1 MTTVA
6 RREPTSP
13 SFEVSNS
20 IPIAHLSPSS
30 VQTSSYIAANVALVW
45 PYSSATGNL
54 ALLLAEPD
62 VRLRKHKGQVKVVFR
77 DGCAREIA
85 KTKVG
90 IGDTV
95 KLALAGCEWKETGD
109 AVSTPGK
116 KIDWDLEFRGQ
127 VIFQVV
133 RENGQTST
141 VSYTA
146 PESNFPAQNGIPGPT
161 DSLQTPRVS
170 MNSVS
175 PYGQSTIR
183 VQLTPFKTARKS
195 AGGTFVDAS
204 LDPFADDD
212 GYVLGKGRK
221 RTKFARHSGSWSL
234 VDSDAARE
242 PQFASQAS
250 PSDVEP
256 TSTSL
261 AAQQPEHDAAP
272 VEPGHAEHEG
282 WSPPEPD
289 HTESGP
295 MESIDAPTV
304 AQPIEQKSDSFH
316 SPVAPNESAKRHIS
330 ASKVVMGPPLTP
342 LRIAPQPIPANAD
355 AFSEER
361 SERTST
367 PRLQPLTSPGL
378 PLVSPL
384 IRRSGPEVGYFP
396 LSATGLS
403 QLDASG
409 GGKGQPQSLENNTLS
424 DGPVLEQFGDIQ
436 HSSKEEQHVPLNSAS
451 EVSLTTD
458 KRNGPE
464 QDTETHSSES
474 VQSVEFSTI
483 PQVPGSPQEAPRSS
497 RSPSPVAAKQHQE
510 PPLSDKSPSLSP
522 NALAILVEGEDE
534 DMYGPPK
541 EISTASSQVVN
552 STSHEQAQSR
562 SDNAEFSSPATNH
575 ALHLAGES
583 GQDVAQSPVLR
594 QPSAQE
600 HVTAAWKEQ
609 ITVGAVEC
617 QSPGTYPAPP
627 FPFKQN
633 WHKRRESYSSS
644 RRSSYHSQTYSL
656 DGSVDE
662 RTDLSP
668 ERDSP
673 ENTTSQLVDLGSA
686 RVETPSISSKS
697 GSPTLSS
704 PMAPA
709 PEESQRIPQD
719 KPSETSAMPAS
730 AGGHHYVQPYVEEV
744 PEGAPTPQVF
754 TAPDGGEQPH
764 ESPTPQKAQHIY
776 NQPDEPVQVTS
787 AQQQPPAPSKTEA
800 IQEQELQGQLPTP
813 DQTQEDR
820 EEEEEEE
827 EDPAINMEF
836 AEGLEHQTAPF
847 APRSPEIRQGPAK
860 TPDEQDA
867 QAQLNAATATPATPA
882 QVSVTQAESTNMRR
896 TSQRLF
902 VKKSVVAVN
911 VSSPY
916 FSPRNGVVA
925 PSSPLFVQE
934 GPSATESDLNNSSS
948 SQLEQR
954 TQTGATS
961 LTVRETDED
970 RADTGASTRAKEPQA
985 GLQPRKGTLT
995 PLSYYAHLISL
1006 DEHFGKLVDVIAIC
1020 TKKSADPQRS
1030 KSGPKDYHTTL
1041 HIADPSSLDSD
1052 SSESASSTVVQIF
1065 RPVKTSLPTTDRGD
1079 AIMLRNFKVQ
1089 TLNHRFMLLS
1099 SETSSW
1105 AVLKAPQRFGS
1116 TFSEIVVSGPPIEY
1130 GLDETACAD
1139 SLFRWW
1145 ETGSQSQF
1153 PDHSTG
1159 THDENNGRKKSTDV
1173 HVPRTPAP
1181 PSRSK
1186 EQQHRES
1193 APRHSRPSPLP
1204 AATTSRRKDNYTDN
1218 VNNEDENENEG
1229 DWRNTA
1235 VVLEDED
1242 EAEEEVVLDKH
1253 DANPPPTTTSSSP
1266 SRQRGR
1272 RASTVSIA
1280 PSTLSATGR
1289 DAAGRETPTP
1299 RRSTR
1304 NRASPVLVHELRDG
1318 TKYVDHNRRRSG
1330 SVVHELRD
1338 GVTYVDE

>member
-13 SFEVSNS
+13 AFEVSNS

-30 VQTSSYIAANVALVW
+30 TQTFSYIAGNVALVW

-133 RENGQTST
+133 RNNGERST
-141 VSYTA
+141 ISYTA
-146 PESNFPAQNGIPGPT
+146 PESNLPSQDGIPGPT
-161 DSLQTPRVS
+161 DGLQTPRS
-170 MNSVS
+170 SLDSVLS
-175 PYGQSTIR
+175 YGQSTIR

-195 AGGTFVDAS
+195 TAGTFVDAS

-234 VDSDAARE
+234 VDSDVARE
-242 PQFASQAS
+242 PEFASQAS

-256 TSTSL
+256 ASTSL
-261 AAQQPEHDAAP
+261 APQQPELDAATL
-272 VEPGHAEHEG
+272 EPDQAENERG
-282 WSPPEPD
+282 SPQEPD

-295 MESIDAPTV
+295 TESIDPRTV
-304 AQPIEQKSDSFH
+304 AQPLEQKSDSFQ
-316 SPVAPNESAKRHIS
+316 SPIAPNESTKEHIS
-330 ASKVVMGPPLTP
+330 PSKVVMGPPLTP
-342 LRIAPQPIPANAD
+342 LRISPQPIPANAD
-355 AFSEER
+355 ALYEER
-361 SERTST
+361 SARTST
-367 PRLQPLTSPGL
+367 PRLQPLASPGL

-384 IRRSGPEVGYFP
+384 VRHSGPEIGYFP
-396 LSATGLS
+396 LSASGLS

-409 GGKGQPQSLENNTLS
+409 GGTGQPQPPENNTLS
-424 DGPVLEQFGDIQ
+424 DGPVLEQSRDTE
-436 HSSKEEQHVPLNSAS
+436 HSSKEKQPVLGKLGSAS
-451 EVSLTTD
+451 EVSLMTGNQD
-458 KRNGPE
+458 GLE
-464 QDTETHSSES
+464 QDTEAHSSES
-474 VQSVEFSTI
+474 VQSVEFNTI
-483 PQVPGSPQEAPRSS
+483 PQVPGSPQEAPHSS
-497 RSPSPVAAKQHQE
+497 RSPSPDAAKQHQE
-510 PPLSDKSPSLSP
+510 LPLLDKSPSLSP
-522 NALAILVEGEDE
+522 KALAILVEGEDE

-541 EISTASSQVVN
+541 EIPTASSQVLN

-562 SDNAEFSSPATNH
+562 SNNAEQSSSPPATTP
-575 ALHLAGES
+575 APQVAGES
-583 GQDVAQSPVLR
+583 GPDVAQIPASQRL
-594 QPSAQE
+594 SAQE
-600 HVTAAWKEQ
+600 HVTASWEEQ
-609 ITVGAVEC
+609 VAVGAVEC
-617 QSPGTYPAPP
+617 QSPGTYPPPP

-633 WHKRRESYSSS
+633 WHKQRSSYSSS
-644 RRSSYHSQTYSL
+644 RRSSYNSQMQSL

-662 RTDLSP
+662 GADLSP
-668 ERDSP
+668 ECSDIS
-673 ENTTSQLVDLGSA
+673 ENTPSQSGDLGSA
-686 RVETPSISSKS
+686 QVEIACNSSKS
-697 GSPTLSS
+697 ISPTLSS
-704 PMAPA
+704 PTV
-709 PEESQRIPQD
+709 PEDSQHIEKD
-719 KPSETSAMPAS
+719 KPLEPSTMPAS
-730 AGGHHYVQPYVEEV
+730 AGGHNYVPPYVEEV
-744 PEGAPTPQVF
+744 PEGAPTPQLF
-754 TAPDGGEQPH
+754 TAADGGEQPH
-764 ESPTPQKAQHIY
+764 EERTPEKPQHSY
-776 NQPDEPVQVTS
+776 NPPDGAAQVTS
-787 AQQQPPAPSKTEA
+787 AQHQPPAPSKA
-800 IQEQELQGQLPTP
+800 DPSQEQELQGQLPTL
-813 DQTQEDR
+813 DQTQEDQ
-820 EEEEEEE
+820 EDD
-827 EDPAINMEF
+827 DPAINMDLVQGFE
-836 AEGLEHQTAPF
+836 QPVAPF
-847 APRSPEIRQGPAK
+847 ALRSPELSQAPTRVL
-860 TPDEQDA
+860 DEQEA
-867 QAQLNAATATPATPA
+867 QGQSDEATATPATPA
-882 QVSVTQAESTNMRR
+882 TVSGIHAESTTMRR

-902 VKKSVVAVN
+902 VKKSVVSVN

-916 FSPRNGVVA
+916 FRPRNGVLA
-925 PSSPLFVQE
+925 PSSPLFSQE
-934 GPSATESDLNNSSS
+934 ALSTTESDLNNTSS
-948 SQLEQR
+948 SQFQQR

-961 LTVRETDED
+961 LTVHETEENGPV
-970 RADTGASTRAKEPQA
+970 TPASAQAKGPEV

-995 PLSYYAHLISL
+995 PLSYYAHLSSL

-1020 TKKSADPQRS
+1020 TTKSAEPQRS

-1041 HIADPSSLDSD
+1041 HIADPSLVDSGD
-1052 SSESASSTVVQIF
+1052 SSERAGSTLVQVF
-1065 RPVKTSLPTTDRGD
+1065 RPVKNSLPTAGRGD
-1079 AIMLRNFKVQ
+1079 AIILRNFKVQ
-1089 TLNHRFMLLS
+1089 TLNHKFMLLS

-1105 AVLKAPQRFGS
+1105 AVLKTPQAFGS

-1145 ETGSQSQF
+1145 ETGGQAQF
-1153 PDHSTG
+1153 PGHSKG
-1159 THDENNGRKKSTDV
+1159 THDESHTSSLKSPNV
-1173 HVPRTPAP
+1173 QRTPAP
-1181 PSRSK
+1181 PSGRSK
-1186 EQQHRES
+1186 EQQHRQS
-1193 APRHSRPSPLP
+1193 TPRHSRPTPLP
-1204 AATTSRRKDNYTDN
+1204 AATSSRRKDNYTDN

-1235 VVLEDED
+1235 MVLEDEA
-1242 EAEEEVVLDKH
+1242 EAEEAVSEVDQH
-1253 DANPPPTTTSSSP
+1253 GANLPLTTSSSP

-1272 RASTVSIA
+1272 RASTVSMA
-1280 PSTLSATGR
+1280 PSSSSAR
-1289 DAAGRETPTP
+1289 DAPGRETPTP